1 MQRND
6 GVIMDGVYKQG
17 STTTV
22 GGKTIDLGGM
32 THQQAVDAGY
42 MRPASAL
49 AYYANSHSWFSGI
62 RERAMYESSWISV
75 QQVSLN
81 YDLPGHI
88 AKRLK
93 MNGLRVGV
101 YGNDLF
107 FLYNSAPDGFNPYSV
122 SDSGSGA
129 MNEGSAMPY
138 VRRFG
143 FSINGS
149 F

>member
-1 MQRND
+1 M
-6 GVIMDGVYKQG
+6 
-17 STTTV
+17 S
-22 GGKTIDLGGM
+22 
-32 THQQAVDAGY
+32 HQEAVDAGY
-42 MRPASAL
+42 MRPASAA
-49 AYYANSHSWFSGI
+49 AYYSNSHSWFSGI
-62 RERAMYESSWISV
+62 RERSMYESSWVSV

-81 YDLPGHI
+81 YDLPSTF
-88 AKRLK
+88 AKKLK

-107 FLYNSAPDGFNPYSV
+107 FIYNSAPDNFNPYSIN
-122 SDSGSGA
+122 DSGSGA